1 MILLY
6 KLRITLELHLHR
18 FFEMGLDI
26 FGVVAYTYDC
36 KALQRYKATR
46 FERKLTPCQGTIRK
60 EGRLDIPR
68 ERRSTDYH
76 FTKEGGQVFS
86 QLP

>member
-26 FGVVAYTYDC
+26 FDVSAYTCDY

-46 FERKLTPCQGTIRK
+46 FERKLTLYQETIRK

-76 FTKEGGQVFS
+76 FTKEGGHVFS
-86 QLP
+86 QMP